1 MKATKN
7 QIDSVSRQLV
17 TKAQSWGQVAKQ
29 LSGMTGKITLSK
41 TEKISVH
48 QAFIMLGV
56 HTKRN
61 KYTAQDLYLAWS
73 ERLKEGA
80 TMHCATSFAPD
91 EWRCPLLMKPI
102 PMSINV
108 GGAKMVLFHKKNEDY
123 VSYKQQTLCRVVKAE
138 DRRKGTDDIC
148 VSAQVVLK
156 GLVQSVQIDDTF
168 AQLEKSKKECAQITK
183 GYVDF
188 GEKGTHDWCEV
199 VCVNGTWNKVEDKPQ
214 TEVKPKA
221 KRTNKKA
228 AKVA

>member
-7 QIDSVSRQLV
+7 QINSVSRQLV

-29 LSGMTGKITLSK
+29 LSGMTGKITSK

-48 QAFIMLGV
+48 QAFVMLGV
-56 HTKRN
+56 HTKSN

-73 ERLKEGA
+73 ERLKEGQ
-80 TMHCATSFAPD
+80 TMHRATSFASD
-91 EWRCPLLMKPI
+91 EWRCPLLMKSV
-102 PMSINV
+102 PMSINI
-108 GGAKMVLFHKKNEDY
+108 GGIKKVLFHKKGEDY

-156 GLVQSVQIDDTF
+156 GLVQSVRIDDVF
-168 AQLEKSKKECAQITK
+168 AQLKKSEKECAQITK

-188 GEKGTHDWCEV
+188 GEKGTHDWREV
-199 VCVNGTWNKVEDKPQ
+199 VCVNGTWRKVEDMPQ
-214 TEVKPKA
+214 IEVKPKA